1 MPTTHY
7 EFLRSLQDA
16 VHEMQVIVDAAPLL
30 TGYEFLHR
38 IDDALHK
45 QQVIVDEAIAAES
58 RAEEAQ
64 TIREGRS
71 LRSVTDLRDD
81 YYEGRAEEHLMRD
94 GA

>member
-16 VHEMQVIVDAAPLL
+16 IHE
-30 TGYEFLHR
+30 
-38 IDDALHK
+38 

-64 TIREGRS
+64 TIRG
-71 LRSVTDLRDD
+71 LRSVSDLRAD